1 MSTFKLTESAMID
14 AAAGVVY
21 GILAD
26 YRGGHPLILPKP
38 YFQSLRVE
46 RGGVGAGTAIS
57 FEMRV
62 MGCARKFQAEVTEP
76 EPGRVLMERA
86 QPGDAVTTFMVEP
99 LPGGNTSRLEIST
112 ELPDRGGIAGALE
125 RWLTAAALRPI
136 YVKQLALVRTVAA
149 ERIRQA

>member
-1 MSTFKLTESAMID
+1 MID
-14 AAAGVVY
+14 APAGVVY

-62 MGCARKFQAEVTEP
+62 MGRARKFQAEITEP
-76 EPGRVLMERA
+76 EPGRVLVERA
-86 QPGDAVTTFMVEP
+86 QPGGAVTTFTVEP
-99 LPGGNTSRLEIST
+99 LPGNTSRLEIST

-125 RWLTAAALRPI
+125 RWLTTAALRPI
-136 YVKQLALVRTVAA
+136 YMKELALVRKVAA
-149 ERIRQA
+149 ERIRQG